1 MKKLPL
7 ILIGG
12 GGHCRSCID
21 VIEWEDKYTIQ
32 GIVDANEK
40 PGIMISG
47 YPVLGD
53 DTLLPKLIAEGNF
66 FLITIGQIKSA
77 ATRVKLF
84 EQLKSA
90 GAKLATIISPRAH
103 ISSRAKLEEGTI
115 VLHRAVVNADA
126 TIGRNTIINSLSL
139 IEHDAIIGDHVHIST
154 GALIN
159 GGCSVG
165 NETFIGSGTVIANN
179 IAVGNNVIIGAGS
192 VVVNDIE
199 MAGTYIGSPVKRI

>member
-21 VIEWEDKYTIQ
+21 VIELEDKYTIQ

-40 PGIMISG
+40 SGVLVSG

-53 DTLLPKLIAEGNF
+53 DNLLGKLIAEGNY
-66 FLITIGQIKSA
+66 FLITVGQIRSA
-77 ATRVKLF
+77 TTRIKLY

-90 GAKLATIISPRAH
+90 EAKIATIISPRAH
-103 ISSRAKLEEGTI
+103 VSPRAKLHDGSI
-115 VLHRAVVNADA
+115 VLHGAVVNAGA

-139 IEHDAIIGDHVHIST
+139 IEHDAFIGDHVHIST

-179 IAVGNNVIIGAGS
+179 IVVGNKVIIGAGS
-192 VVVNDIE
+192 VVVNDIQ